1 MCLAVY
7 IASDHALPITACDR
21 AWPALRVDEAVR
33 YPDNPVRRHV
43 SKPFIYSAGPNDGGC
58 GCAFLFGASSIEN
71 DEGESVE
78 VESPDGVALR
88 RGLANFLSAALQHQA
103 EVEVF
108 TCCSGDEPFPAKY
121 RRRARPADFVS
132 DRTLFRFGELVVV
145 SEQDAE
151 PDSTADGPRR

>member
-7 IASDHALPITACDR
+7 IASDHALPVMAGDQ
-21 AWPALRVDEAVR
+21 AWPTLHTQEAVF

-43 SKPFIYSAGPNDGGC
+43 SKPFIYSAGPRVGGC
-58 GCAFLFGASSIEN
+58 GCVFLFDVSGAVNE
-71 DEGESVE
+71 EGEYVE

-88 RGLANFLSAALQHQA
+88 RGLANFLSAALQTQA

-108 TCCSGDEPFPAKY
+108 TCCSGDEPFPPQY
-121 RRRARPADFVS
+121 RRRARPTDFIS

-145 SEQDAE
+145 SEQVAE
-151 PDSTADGPRR
+151 PGAAADGGA